1 MSAEMIIT
9 VGLPASGKT
18 TYTMEMIKDY
28 GGVNVNRDDIR
39 VMVCG
44 GWTGKEEDEKLVTQI
59 QQAAIVSGLKKQQ
72 KVIVSDTNL
81 NRGIVKNLIKIAQNW
96 GASVEF
102 WYFDTPVEECIRRDK
117 IREELGQRS
126 VGEKVIRDLHKRY
139 GNPNYDDLIVN
150 GVERIKYVP
159 DTTKPN
165 AIIVDLDGTVALH
178 NRSPYDYDMLY
189 TDEPYEAVVRCVKN
203 EYGEGGNYTH
213 ILFTSGR
220 PDSHYVETVD
230 WLNEHIGLYPPVP
243 GRRNGMERVQLFM
256 RKAEDK
262 RMDAIVKYEIFDEK
276 IRDNYNVLYAFD
288 DRDQVVDL
296 WRSIDIPTFQ
306 VNYGAF

>member
-1 MSAEMIIT
+1 MTAEMIIT

-18 TYTMEMIKDY
+18 TYAMQMVESHGHT
-28 GGVNVNRDDIR
+28 NVNRDDIR
-39 VMVCG
+39 VMTCG
-44 GWTGKEEDEKLVTQI
+44 GWTGKPDDEKLVTQI

-72 KVIVSDTNL
+72 TVIVSDTNL

-96 GASVEF
+96 GAKVMF
-102 WYFDTPVEECIRRDK
+102 AYFDTPVEECIRRDK

-126 VGEKVIRDLHKRY
+126 VGEKVIRDLHARY
-139 GNPNYDDLIVN
+139 GNPNYDDLIVD
-150 GVERIKYVP
+150 GVQRVKYVP

-178 NRSPYDYDMLY
+178 NRSPYDYDQLH
-189 TDEPYEAVVRCVKN
+189 TDTPYEAVVRCVKN

-230 WLNEHIGLYPPVP
+230 WLKQHIGLYPSVP